1 MRDRAVMRAVM
12 SSKGQVVIPAALRK
26 RYQLQEGT
34 TIVFQEDKGR
44 LVLEPCDWDGIL
56 ALRGSVD
63 FDLEGSLIEERA
75 LEAQREAEREQEYQR
90 DEEL

>member
-1 MRDRAVMRAVM
+1 MKNVTVMKAVM

-26 RYQLQEGT
+26 RFNLKEGT

-44 LVLEPCDWDGIL
+44 LVLERCNWDAIL
-56 ALRGSVD
+56 ALAGSLD

-75 LEAQREAEREQEYQR
+75 LEAKREEERAQEY
-90 DEEL
+90 EL

>member
-1 MRDRAVMRAVM
+1 MRNSSVM

-26 RYQLQEGT
+26 RFKMKEGT

-44 LVLEPCDWDGIL
+44 LVLEPSNWDALL
-56 ALRGSVD
+56 ALRGSLN
-63 FDLEGSLIEERA
+63 FDLEGILIEERA
-75 LEAQREAEREQEYQR
+75 LEAEREAERDAQYAR